1 MRQDSDHLHLHLQW
15 KKKNHFF
22 VLFLIPDTAIALKF
36 AVSKLLTGKVIQMF
50 KPFILS

>member
-1 MRQDSDHLHLHLQW
+1 ME
-15 KKKNHFF
+15 KKKSLLF